1 MEILKNIKKIVTGLL
16 NKASDTTTSYELALE
31 RKQEE
36 LVQLQL
42 QLQDEQ
48 VKLKDYHKLALLQ
61 QISEQTYEEQKQAVA
76 SMTGK
81 IQSIQLEMKQV
92 ELYKTED
99 VESVIA
105 EIQANKA
112 EMNKA
117 QQAEI
122 TAIKEGIAEAK
133 CEYLQKLSELGEQY
147 DSAIKEEG
155 LLQSFLVDLGKQPNL
170 YLPYKM
176 EILGAG
182 ATVSIHEVENNL

>member
-1 MEILKNIKKIVTGLL
+1 MKNIKKIVAGLL
-16 NKASDTTTSYELALE
+16 NKASDASTSYELALE

-42 QLQDEQ
+42 HLQDEQ
-48 VKLKDYHKLALLQ
+48 KKLKDYHKLALLQ
-61 QISEQTYEEQKQAVA
+61 QVSEQTYEEQKQVVT
-76 SMTGK
+76 SMTDK
-81 IQSIQLEMKQV
+81 IQSIQLEMKQI

-99 VESVIA
+99 VNAVIA
-105 EIQANKA
+105 EIQSNKA

-117 QQAEI
+117 QQEEI
-122 TAIKEGIAEAK
+122 QAIKEGIAEAK
-133 CEYLQKLSELGEQY
+133 SEYLQKLSILGEQY

-155 LLQSFLVDLGKQPNL
+155 LLQSFLVDLGKQPNV

>member
-1 MEILKNIKKIVTGLL
+1 MKNIKKIVAGLL
-16 NKASDTTTSYELALE
+16 NKASDASTSYELALE

-42 QLQDEQ
+42 HLQDEQ

-61 QISEQTYEEQKQAVA
+61 QVSEQTYEEQKQVVT
-76 SMTGK
+76 SMTDK
-81 IQSIQLEMKQV
+81 IQSIQLEMKQI

-99 VESVIA
+99 VNAVIA

-112 EMNKA
+112 EMNMV
-117 QQAEI
+117 QQVDI
-122 TAIKEGIAEAK
+122 QAIKEGILEAK
-133 CEYLQKLSELGEQY
+133 REYLQKLSELGKQY

-155 LLQSFLVDLGKQPNL
+155 LLQSFLVDLGKQPNI

-176 EILGAG
+176 EILGAS